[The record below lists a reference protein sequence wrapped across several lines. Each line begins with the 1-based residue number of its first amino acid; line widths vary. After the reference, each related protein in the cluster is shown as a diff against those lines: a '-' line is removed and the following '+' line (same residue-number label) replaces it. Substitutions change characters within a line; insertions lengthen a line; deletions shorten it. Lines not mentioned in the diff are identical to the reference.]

1 MRCDPS
7 IFPTSRLVFA
17 HVCSTSTFIPRPAI
31 PYHRRMPA
39 PWFFSSN
46 RGLIPKESLAPHQ
59 PATLHSPPQVLSP
72 WVTMGHTHSSSHG
85 GSGSMANRNRE
96 RLEVPIPYNSG
107 LCFWAMFLG
116 MYPQNMV
123 KNMVKNMV
131 PPFEDPGDPLTG
143 HCGCQ
148 VSNTRRSSSARPAKR
163 WCAARL
169 AQQE

>member
-1 MRCDPS
+1 MFAPHPPSSPDLPSHIIEGCQPLGFSPQTEALFQKNHWPLINQQPS
-7 IFPTSRLVFA
+7 I
-17 HVCSTSTFIPRPAI
+17 
-31 PYHRRMPA
+31 
-39 PWFFSSN
+39 
-46 RGLIPKESLAPHQ
+46 PH
-59 PATLHSPPQVLSP
+59 LRCCHHGSP